1 MNNQEVEILLVED
14 SQDDAELVIRALRKI
29 NLANKLIHLEDGQ
42 QALDFL
48 FAEGMFSGRKLM
60 ERPKLIVLDLKMPRV
75 DGIET
80 LKRIKSDERTRLIPV
95 VMMTS
100 SAEEKD
106 MLISYQLGI
115 NSYVVKPV
123 GFENFVKA
131 VTGLG
136 IYWLLVN
143 TLPELNDGES

>member
-14 SQDDAELVIRALRKI
+14 SLDDAELTIRALRKI

-42 QALDFL
+42 EALDFL
-48 FAEGMFSGRKLM
+48 FAKGRFSDRALM
-60 ERPKLIVLDLKMPRV
+60 DRPKLIVLDIKMPRV
-75 DGIET
+75 DGIEV
-80 LKRIKSDERTRLIPV
+80 LKRIKSEERTRLIPV
-95 VMMTS
+95 VIMTS

-106 MLISYQLGI
+106 MLISYKLGV

-131 VTGLG
+131 VTELG
-136 IYWLLVN
+136 FYWLLVN
-143 TLPELNDGES
+143 NFPKSKDNES